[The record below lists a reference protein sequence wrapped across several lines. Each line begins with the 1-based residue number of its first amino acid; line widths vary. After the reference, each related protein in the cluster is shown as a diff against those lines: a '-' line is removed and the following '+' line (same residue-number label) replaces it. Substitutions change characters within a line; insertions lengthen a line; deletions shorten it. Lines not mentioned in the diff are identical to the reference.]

1 MDMCDIEFVGNLHRL
16 PIHHSAADHKSF
28 LFALDGMDHFLQGIH
43 RLCPLKGLAF
53 YVRQDDI
60 TAVGQGVLG
69 E

>member
-1 MDMCDIEFVGNLHRL
+1 MDMCYIELVGNLHRL
-16 PIHHSAADHKSF
+16 PIHHSAADDERF

-43 RLCPLKGLAF
+43 RLCALKRLAF